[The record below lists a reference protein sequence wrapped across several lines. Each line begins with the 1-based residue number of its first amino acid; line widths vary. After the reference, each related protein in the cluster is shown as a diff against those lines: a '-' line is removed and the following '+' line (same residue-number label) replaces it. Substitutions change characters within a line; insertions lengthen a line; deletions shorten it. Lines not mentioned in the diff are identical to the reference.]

1 MSENHEPIE
10 NERLPESEQ
19 LSGLPS
25 HGDEA
30 PIEMNPTLGD
40 DWNSALDD
48 DVDVDAD
55 AAADVDAVSTI
66 STPMPPPPPVLPNA
80 QGRIKVRSLAVAF
93 VVVAIG
99 FGSGILGTIAAD
111 KWNITIGSTDISES
125 SNTPIVTSEVTA
137 DDVNVGETVVAQ
149 VMNKLANSVVT
160 ISSRVSDAS
169 GDGDA
174 TGTGVVLTADG
185 EILTNAHVVA
195 GATNVSVRFAGETEP
210 RAAVVLASDPGND
223 MALLKIDATN
233 LKPATFAQPGTIRVG
248 DAVIAIGYA
257 LALDGGPSVTSGIIS
272 ALKRTIITESG
283 ALNGLIQ
290 TDAAISSGNS
300 GGPLVNLRGEV
311 VGINTAVARS
321 DINQAATNIGFSISV
336 DEIGPVLTQLR
347 SQASG
352 AVREEGFLGVG
363 LSARTDGG
371 QGAIIT
377 SVQPD
382 SPASLAGIKQDDIV
396 LSVDGEPIDG
406 QAGLVA
412 AIRDA
417 SPGQTVEIEILR
429 VSSRLTVKATLVAR
443 VQE

>member
-1 MSENHEPIE
+1 MSDFNGVPAEDDVPVVETSGDAWNDAMNE
-10 NERLPESEQ
+10 NESLIVIPES
-19 LSGLPS
+19 LSA
-25 HGDEA
+25 A
-30 PIEMNPTLGD
+30 P
-40 DWNSALDD
+40 
-48 DVDVDAD
+48 
-55 AAADVDAVSTI
+55 TI
-66 STPMPPPPPVLPNA
+66 STPLPPPPPTVKSRRKLRA
-80 QGRIKVRSLAVAF
+80 LALAF

-111 KWNITIGSTDISES
+111 KWNITIGSTRISGS
-125 SNTPIVTSEVTA
+125 SNAPLVTSEVGS
-137 DDVNVGETVVAQ
+137 DDPSLGTTVVAQ
-149 VMNKLANSVVT
+149 VVNQLADSVVT
-160 ISSRVSDAS
+160 INSQISDAS
-169 GDGDA
+169 GEGEA

-195 GATNVSVRFAGETEP
+195 DSTSVSVRFAGETEP
-210 RAAVVLASDPGND
+210 RIATVLASDAGND
-223 MALLKIDATN
+223 LALLKIDATN
-233 LKPATFAQPGTIRVG
+233 LKPATFAQPGTIRIG
-248 DAVIAIGYA
+248 DQVIAIGYA

-321 DINQAATNIGFSISV
+321 DVNQAATNIGFSISV
-336 DEIGPVLTQLR
+336 DEIVPVLEQLR

-352 AVREEGFLGVG
+352 VARQEGFLGVG
-363 LSARTDGG
+363 LAARTDGG

-382 SPASLAGIKQDDIV
+382 SPASLAGIQEDDIV

-417 SPGQTVEIEILR
+417 APGQTVEIEILR
-429 VSSRLTVKATLVAR
+429 GVKRLTVKATLVAR
-443 VQE
+443 DQG

>member
-1 MSENHEPIE
+1 MSDFNGVPAQDDAPIVE
-10 NERLPESEQ
+10 TSGDAWNDAMVEDESSLAEPES
-19 LSGLPS
+19 LSG
-25 HGDEA
+25 A
-30 PIEMNPTLGD
+30 P
-40 DWNSALDD
+40 
-48 DVDVDAD
+48 
-55 AAADVDAVSTI
+55 TI
-66 STPMPPPPPVLPNA
+66 STPLPPPPPMPANVKS
-80 QGRIKVRSLAVAF
+80 GRKLRALALAF
-93 VVVAIG
+93 AVVAIG

-111 KWNITIGSTDISES
+111 EWNITIGSTRISGS
-125 SNTPIVTSEVTA
+125 SNAPLVTSEVGS
-137 DDVNVGETVVAQ
+137 DDPSLGTTVIAQ
-149 VMNKLANSVVT
+149 VVNMLADSVVT
-160 ISSRVSDAS
+160 INSQISDAS
-169 GDGDA
+169 GEGEA
-174 TGTGVVLTADG
+174 TGTGVVLTSDG
-185 EILTNAHVVA
+185 EILTNAHVVE
-195 GATNVSVRFAGETEP
+195 GATKVSVRFAGETEP
-210 RAAVVLASDPGND
+210 RTATVLASDPGND
-223 MALLKIDATN
+223 LALLKINATN
-233 LKPATFAQPGTIRVG
+233 LKPATFAQPGTIRIG
-248 DAVIAIGYA
+248 DQVIAIGYA

-321 DINQAATNIGFSISV
+321 DDNQAANNVGFSISI
-336 DEIGPVLTQLR
+336 DEIGPVLEQLR

-352 AVREEGFLGVG
+352 VARQEGFLGVG
-363 LSARTDGG
+363 LAARTDGG

-382 SPASLAGIKQDDIV
+382 SPASSAGIQQDDIV

-417 SPGQTVEIEILR
+417 APGQTVEIEILR
-429 VSSRLTVKATLVAR
+429 GVKRLTVKATLVAR

>member
-1 MSENHEPIE
+1 MSDFNGVPAEDDVPVVETSGDAWNDAMVEDESPIAA
-10 NERLPESEQ
+10 PES
-19 LSGLPS
+19 LSG
-25 HGDEA
+25 A
-30 PIEMNPTLGD
+30 P
-40 DWNSALDD
+40 
-48 DVDVDAD
+48 
-55 AAADVDAVSTI
+55 TI
-66 STPMPPPPPVLPNA
+66 STPLPPPPP
-80 QGRIKVRSLAVAF
+80 KVKSRRKLRALALAF

-111 KWNITIGSTDISES
+111 KWNITIGSTKISGS
-125 SNTPIVTSEVTA
+125 SNSPLVTSEVDS
-137 DDVNVGETVVAQ
+137 DDPSLGATVVAQ
-149 VMNKLANSVVT
+149 VVNQLADSVVT
-160 ISSRVSDAS
+160 INSQISDATGEGEAS
-169 GDGDA
+169 
-174 TGTGVVLTADG
+174 GTGVVLTSDG
-185 EILTNAHVVA
+185 EILTNAHVVE
-195 GATNVSVRFAGETEP
+195 GATGVTVRFAGETEP
-210 RAAVVLASDPGND
+210 RTATVLASDAGND
-223 MALLKIDATN
+223 LALLKIDATN
-233 LKPATFAQPGTIRVG
+233 LKPATFAQPGTIRIG
-248 DAVIAIGYA
+248 DQVIAIGYA

-321 DINQAATNIGFSISV
+321 DVNQAATNIGFSISV
-336 DEIGPVLTQLR
+336 DEIVPVLEQLR

-352 AVREEGFLGVG
+352 VARQEGFLGVG
-363 LSARTDGG
+363 LAARTDGG

-382 SPASLAGIKQDDIV
+382 SPASLAGIQEDDIV

-417 SPGQTVEIEILR
+417 APGQTVEIEILR
-429 VSSRLTVKATLVAR
+429 GVNRLTVKATLVAR
-443 VQE
+443 DQG

>member
-1 MSENHEPIE
+1 MSDFNGVPAQDDSPIVE
-10 NERLPESEQ
+10 TSGDAWNDAMNQGESLIAEPES
-19 LSGLPS
+19 LSG
-25 HGDEA
+25 A
-30 PIEMNPTLGD
+30 PI
-40 DWNSALDD
+40 
-48 DVDVDAD
+48 
-55 AAADVDAVSTI
+55 I
-66 STPMPPPPPVLPNA
+66 STPLPPPPPMPANVESRRKLRA
-80 QGRIKVRSLAVAF
+80 LALVF

-111 KWNITIGSTDISES
+111 KWDITIGSTKISGS
-125 SNTPIVTSEVTA
+125 SNTPIVTSEVSA
-137 DDVNVGETVVAQ
+137 DDASVGATVVAQ
-149 VMNKLANSVVT
+149 VMNKLADSVVT
-160 ISSRVSDAS
+160 INSQISDAS
-169 GDGDA
+169 GDGEA
-174 TGTGVVLTADG
+174 TGTGVVLTSDG
-185 EILTNAHVVA
+185 EILTNAHVVE
-195 GATNVSVRFAGETEP
+195 GAISVTVRFAGETEP
-210 RAAVVLASDPGND
+210 RAAVILASDPGND
-223 MALLKIDATN
+223 MALLKIEATN
-233 LKPATFAQPGTIRVG
+233 LKPATFAQPGTIRIG

-321 DINQAATNIGFSISV
+321 DVNQSANNVGFSISV
-336 DEIGPVLTQLR
+336 DEIGPVLEQLR
-347 SQASG
+347 RQASG

-382 SPASLAGIKQDDIV
+382 SPASSAGIRQDDIV

-417 SPGQTVEIEILR
+417 APGQTVEIEILR
-429 VSSRLTVKATLVAR
+429 GSTRLTVKATLVAR

>member
-1 MSENHEPIE
+1 MSDFNGVPAEDDVPVVETSGDAWNDSMVEDESPIAT
-10 NERLPESEQ
+10 PES
-19 LSGLPS
+19 LSG
-25 HGDEA
+25 A
-30 PIEMNPTLGD
+30 P
-40 DWNSALDD
+40 
-48 DVDVDAD
+48 
-55 AAADVDAVSTI
+55 TI
-66 STPMPPPPPVLPNA
+66 STPLPPPPPKVKSRRKLRVLA
-80 QGRIKVRSLAVAF
+80 LAF

-111 KWNITIGSTDISES
+111 KWNITIGSTRISGS
-125 SNTPIVTSEVTA
+125 SNAPLVTSEVDS
-137 DDVNVGETVVAQ
+137 DDPSLGTTVVAQ
-149 VMNKLANSVVT
+149 VVNQLADSVVT
-160 ISSRVSDAS
+160 INSQISDATGEGEAS
-169 GDGDA
+169 
-174 TGTGVVLTADG
+174 GTGVVLTSDG
-185 EILTNAHVVA
+185 EILTNAHVVE
-195 GATNVSVRFAGETEP
+195 GATKVSVRFAGETEP
-210 RAAVVLASDPGND
+210 RTATVLASDPGND
-223 MALLKIDATN
+223 LALLKIDATN
-233 LKPATFAQPGTIRVG
+233 LKPATFARPGTIRIG
-248 DAVIAIGYA
+248 DQVIAIGYA

-321 DINQAATNIGFSISV
+321 DVNQAATNIGFSISV
-336 DEIGPVLTQLR
+336 DEIVPVLEQLR

-352 AVREEGFLGVG
+352 VVRQEGFLGVG
-363 LSARTDGG
+363 LAARTDGG

-382 SPASLAGIKQDDIV
+382 SPASLAGIQEDDIV

-417 SPGQTVEIEILR
+417 APGQTVEIEILR
-429 VSSRLTVKATLVAR
+429 GVKRLTVKATLVAR
-443 VQE
+443 DQG

>member
-1 MSENHEPIE
+1 MSENHEPVEIDH
-10 NERLPESEQ
+10 LTDSEQ
-19 LSGLPS
+19 VSGLP
-25 HGDEA
+25 
-30 PIEMNPTLGD
+30 IEGQ
-40 DWNSALDD
+40 
-48 DVDVDAD
+48 V
-55 AAADVDAVSTI
+55 AAAIPFI
-66 STPMPPPPPVLPNA
+66 STPMPPPPPSRLPTNVKSRRKLRA
-80 QGRIKVRSLAVAF
+80 LAFVFVVLAV
-93 VVVAIG
+93 G

-111 KWNITIGSTDISES
+111 KWNITIGSTNISGS
-125 SNTPIVTSEVTA
+125 SNAPLVTSEVGS
-137 DDVNVGETVVAQ
+137 DDPSLGTTVVAQ
-149 VMNKLANSVVT
+149 VVNQLADSVVT
-160 ISSRVSDAS
+160 ISSQVSDAS
-169 GDGDA
+169 GEGEA
-174 TGTGVVLTADG
+174 TGTGVVLTSDG
-185 EILTNAHVVA
+185 EILTNAHVVE
-195 GATNVSVRFAGETEP
+195 GATGVTVRFAGETEP
-210 RAAVVLASDPGND
+210 RVAVVLASDPGND

-233 LKPATFAQPGTIRVG
+233 LKPATFAQPGTIRIG
-248 DAVIAIGYA
+248 DQVIAIGYA

-321 DINQAATNIGFSISV
+321 DVNQAANNVGFSISV
-336 DEIGPVLTQLR
+336 DEIGPVLAQLR

-352 AVREEGFLGVG
+352 QIRQEGFLGVG
-363 LSARTDGG
+363 LAARTDGG

-377 SVQPD
+377 SVQPG
-382 SPASLAGIKQDDIV
+382 SPASLAGIRQDDIV

-417 SPGQTVEIEILR
+417 APGQTVEIEILR
-429 VSSRLTVKATLVAR
+429 GSTRLTVKATLVAR

>member
-1 MSENHEPIE
+1 MSENHEPVE
-10 NERLPESEQ
+10 VDRLTESEQ

-25 HGDEA
+25 DGHDEL
-30 PIEMNPTLGD
+30 IELN
-40 DWNSALDD
+40 A
-48 DVDVDAD
+48 DAD
-55 AAADVDAVSTI
+55 AVPMI
-66 STPMPPPPPVLPNA
+66 STPMPPPPPSSPNV
-80 QGRIKVRSLAVAF
+80 QSRRKLRAVALVF
-93 VVVAIG
+93 VFVAAG

-111 KWNITIGSTDISES
+111 KWDITIGSTKISGS
-125 SNTPIVTSEVTA
+125 SNAPLVTSEVGS
-137 DDVNVGETVVAQ
+137 DDPSLGTTVVAQ
-149 VMNKLANSVVT
+149 VVNKLADSVVT
-160 ISSRVSDAS
+160 INSQVNDAS
-169 GDGDA
+169 GQGEA
-174 TGTGVVLTADG
+174 SGTGVVLTADG

-195 GATNVSVRFAGETEP
+195 GSTSVTVRFAGETEP
-210 RAAVVLASDPGND
+210 RKATVLASDPGND

-233 LKPATFAQPGTIRVG
+233 LKPATFAQPGTIRIG
-248 DAVIAIGYA
+248 DQVIAIGYA

-321 DINQAATNIGFSISV
+321 DVNQAANNVGFSISV
-336 DEIGPVLTQLR
+336 DEIGPVLEQLR

-352 AVREEGFLGVG
+352 EVRQEGFLGVG
-363 LSARTDGG
+363 LAARTDGG

-382 SPASLAGIKQDDIV
+382 SPAGLAGIQQDDIV

-417 SPGQTVEIEILR
+417 APGQTVKIEILR
-429 VSSRLTVKATLVAR
+429 GVKRLTVEATLVAR
-443 VQE
+443 DLG

>member
-1 MSENHEPIE
+1 MSDFNGVPAQDDAPIVE
-10 NERLPESEQ
+10 TSGDAWNDAMVEDESPVAEPES
-19 LSGLPS
+19 LSG
-25 HGDEA
+25 A
-30 PIEMNPTLGD
+30 P
-40 DWNSALDD
+40 
-48 DVDVDAD
+48 
-55 AAADVDAVSTI
+55 TI
-66 STPMPPPPPVLPNA
+66 STPLPPPPPKTKSRRKLRA
-80 QGRIKVRSLAVAF
+80 LALAL

-111 KWNITIGSTDISES
+111 EWNITIGSTRISGS
-125 SNTPIVTSEVTA
+125 SNAPLVTSEVDS
-137 DDVNVGETVVAQ
+137 DDPSLGTTVVAQ
-149 VMNKLANSVVT
+149 VVNMLADSVVT
-160 ISSRVSDAS
+160 INSQISDAS
-169 GDGDA
+169 GEGEA
-174 TGTGVVLTADG
+174 SGTGVVLTSDG
-185 EILTNAHVVA
+185 EILTNAHVIE
-195 GATNVSVRFAGETEP
+195 GATKVSVRFAGETEP
-210 RAAVVLASDPGND
+210 RIATVLASDAGND
-223 MALLKIDATN
+223 LALLKIDATN
-233 LKPATFAQPGTIRVG
+233 LKPATFAQPETIRIG
-248 DAVIAIGYA
+248 DQVIAIGYA

-321 DINQAATNIGFSISV
+321 DVNQAATNIGFSISV
-336 DEIGPVLTQLR
+336 DEIVPVLEQLR

-352 AVREEGFLGVG
+352 VVRQEGFLGVG
-363 LSARTDGG
+363 LAARTDGG

-382 SPASLAGIKQDDIV
+382 SPASLAGIQQDDIV

-417 SPGQTVEIEILR
+417 APGQTVEIEILR
-429 VSSRLTVKATLVAR
+429 GVKRLTVKATLVAR

>member
-1 MSENHEPIE
+1 MSDINEVTSQDDAPIVE
-10 NERLPESEQ
+10 TSGDAWNDAIVEDESPIAAPEA
-19 LSGLPS
+19 LSG
-25 HGDEA
+25 A
-30 PIEMNPTLGD
+30 P
-40 DWNSALDD
+40 
-48 DVDVDAD
+48 
-55 AAADVDAVSTI
+55 TI
-66 STPMPPPPPVLPNA
+66 STPLPPPPPAVKRRRKL
-80 QGRIKVRSLAVAF
+80 RAVALVF
-93 VVVAIG
+93 VVVAAG

-111 KWNITIGSTDISES
+111 KWDFTIGSTRISGS
-125 SNTPIVTSEVTA
+125 SNAPLVTSEVDSGDPSLGT
-137 DDVNVGETVVAQ
+137 TVVAQ
-149 VMNKLANSVVT
+149 VVNKLADSVVT
-160 ISSRVSDAS
+160 INSQVNDESGQGEAS
-169 GDGDA
+169 
-174 TGTGVVLTADG
+174 GTGVVLTSDG
-185 EILTNAHVVA
+185 EILTNSHVVE
-195 GATNVSVRFAGETEP
+195 GATKVSVRFAGETEP
-210 RAAVVLASDPGND
+210 RTATVLASDPGND
-223 MALLKIDATN
+223 LALLKIDATN
-233 LKPATFAQPGTIRVG
+233 LKPATFAQPGTIRIG
-248 DAVIAIGYA
+248 DQVIAIGYA

-321 DINQAATNIGFSISV
+321 DVNQAATNIGFSISV
-336 DEIGPVLTQLR
+336 DEIGPVLEQLR

-352 AVREEGFLGVG
+352 EIRQEGFLGVG
-363 LSARTDGG
+363 LAARTDGG

-382 SPASLAGIKQDDIV
+382 SPASLAGIQEEDIV

-429 VSSRLTVKATLVAR
+429 GVQRLTVKATLVAR
-443 VQE
+443 DQG

>member
-1 MSENHEPIE
+1 MSENHEPVE
-10 NERLPESEQ
+10 VDRLTESEQ
-19 LSGLPS
+19 LSGLQS
-25 HGDEA
+25 DGHDEL
-30 PIEMNPTLGD
+30 IELNA
-40 DWNSALDD
+40 AL
-48 DVDVDAD
+48 DAD
-55 AAADVDAVSTI
+55 ADADAVPMI
-66 STPMPPPPPVLPNA
+66 STPMPPPPPSSPNV
-80 QGRIKVRSLAVAF
+80 QSRRKLRAVALVF
-93 VVVAIG
+93 VVVAVG
-99 FGSGILGTIAAD
+99 FASGILGTIAAD
-111 KWNITIGSTDISES
+111 KWDITIGSTKISGS
-125 SNTPIVTSEVTA
+125 SNAPLVTSEVGS
-137 DDVNVGETVVAQ
+137 DDPSLGTTVVAQ
-149 VMNKLANSVVT
+149 VVNKLADSVVT
-160 ISSRVSDAS
+160 INSQVNDAS
-169 GDGDA
+169 GQGEA
-174 TGTGVVLTADG
+174 SGTGVVLTADG

-195 GATNVSVRFAGETEP
+195 GSTSVTVRFAGETEP
-210 RAAVVLASDPGND
+210 RKATVLASDPGND

-233 LKPATFAQPGTIRVG
+233 LKPATFAQPGTIRIG
-248 DAVIAIGYA
+248 DQVIAIGYA

-321 DINQAATNIGFSISV
+321 DVNQAANNVGFSISV
-336 DEIGPVLTQLR
+336 DEIGPVLEQLR

-352 AVREEGFLGVG
+352 EVRQEGFLGVG
-363 LSARTDGG
+363 LAARTDGG

-382 SPASLAGIKQDDIV
+382 SPAGLAGIQEDDIV

-417 SPGQTVEIEILR
+417 APGQTVKIEILR
-429 VSSRLTVKATLVAR
+429 GVKRLTVEATLVAR
-443 VQE
+443 YLG

>member
-1 MSENHEPIE
+1 MSDFNGVPAE
-10 NERLPESEQ
+10 
-19 LSGLPS
+19 
-25 HGDEA
+25 
-30 PIEMNPTLGD
+30 
-40 DWNSALDD
+40 DD
-48 DVDVDAD
+48 DVPVIETSGDAWND
-55 AAADVDAVSTI
+55 SMVEDESPIATPESLSGAPTI
-66 STPMPPPPPVLPNA
+66 STPLPPPPPKVKSRRKLRVLA
-80 QGRIKVRSLAVAF
+80 LAF

-111 KWNITIGSTDISES
+111 KWNITIGSTKISGS
-125 SNTPIVTSEVTA
+125 SNSPLVTSEVDS
-137 DDVNVGETVVAQ
+137 DDPSLGTTVVAQ
-149 VMNKLANSVVT
+149 VVNQLADSVVT
-160 ISSRVSDAS
+160 INSQISDATGEGEAS
-169 GDGDA
+169 
-174 TGTGVVLTADG
+174 GTGVVLTSDG
-185 EILTNAHVVA
+185 EILTNAHVVE
-195 GATNVSVRFAGETEP
+195 GATGVTVRFAGETEP
-210 RAAVVLASDPGND
+210 RTATVLASDAGND
-223 MALLKIDATN
+223 LALLKIDATN
-233 LKPATFAQPGTIRVG
+233 LKPATFAQPGTIRIG
-248 DAVIAIGYA
+248 DQVIAIGYA

-321 DINQAATNIGFSISV
+321 DVNQAATNIGFSISV
-336 DEIGPVLTQLR
+336 DEIVPVLEQLR

-352 AVREEGFLGVG
+352 VVRQEGFLGVG
-363 LSARTDGG
+363 LAARTDGG

-382 SPASLAGIKQDDIV
+382 SPASLAGIQEDDIV

-417 SPGQTVEIEILR
+417 APGQTVEIEILR
-429 VSSRLTVKATLVAR
+429 GVKRLTVKATLVAR
-443 VQE
+443 DQG

>member
-1 MSENHEPIE
+1 MSDFNGVPAEDDVPVVETSGDAWNDAIVHDESPLAE
-10 NERLPESEQ
+10 PES
-19 LSGLPS
+19 LSG
-25 HGDEA
+25 A
-30 PIEMNPTLGD
+30 P
-40 DWNSALDD
+40 
-48 DVDVDAD
+48 
-55 AAADVDAVSTI
+55 TI
-66 STPMPPPPPVLPNA
+66 STPLPPPPPTVKSRRKLRA
-80 QGRIKVRSLAVAF
+80 LALAF

-99 FGSGILGTIAAD
+99 FGGGILGTIAAD
-111 KWNITIGSTDISES
+111 KWDITIGSTNISGS
-125 SNTPIVTSEVTA
+125 SNAPLVTSEVGS
-137 DDVNVGETVVAQ
+137 DDPSLGNTVVAQ
-149 VMNKLANSVVT
+149 VVNQLADSVVT
-160 ISSRVSDAS
+160 INSQISDATGEGEAS
-169 GDGDA
+169 
-174 TGTGVVLTADG
+174 GTGVVLTSDG
-185 EILTNAHVVA
+185 EILTNAHVVE
-195 GATNVSVRFAGETEP
+195 GATGVTVRFAGETEP
-210 RAAVVLASDPGND
+210 RTATVLASDPGND
-223 MALLKIDATN
+223 LALLKIDATN
-233 LKPATFAQPGTIRVG
+233 LKPATFAQPETIRIG
-248 DAVIAIGYA
+248 DQVIAIGYA

-321 DINQAATNIGFSISV
+321 DDNQAANNVGFSISV
-336 DEIGPVLTQLR
+336 DEIGPVLEQLR

-352 AVREEGFLGVG
+352 VARQEGFLGVG
-363 LSARTDGG
+363 LAARTDGG

-382 SPASLAGIKQDDIV
+382 SPASLAGIQQDDIV

-417 SPGQTVEIEILR
+417 APGQTVEIEILR
-429 VSSRLTVKATLVAR
+429 GTSRLTVKATLVAR

>member
-1 MSENHEPIE
+1 MSDINEVTSQDDAPIVETSGDAWNDALSEGESLIVEPE
-10 NERLPESEQ
+10 A
-19 LSGLPS
+19 LSG
-25 HGDEA
+25 A
-30 PIEMNPTLGD
+30 P
-40 DWNSALDD
+40 
-48 DVDVDAD
+48 
-55 AAADVDAVSTI
+55 TI
-66 STPMPPPPPVLPNA
+66 STPLPPPPPAVKRRRKL
-80 QGRIKVRSLAVAF
+80 RAVALVF
-93 VVVAIG
+93 VVVAAG

-111 KWNITIGSTDISES
+111 KWDFTIGSTRISGS
-125 SNTPIVTSEVTA
+125 SNAPLVTSEVDSGDPSLGT
-137 DDVNVGETVVAQ
+137 TVVAQ
-149 VMNKLANSVVT
+149 VVNKLADSVVT
-160 ISSRVSDAS
+160 INSQVNDESGQGEAS
-169 GDGDA
+169 
-174 TGTGVVLTADG
+174 GTGVVLTSDG
-185 EILTNAHVVA
+185 EILTNAHVVE
-195 GATNVSVRFAGETEP
+195 GATKVSVRFAGETEP
-210 RAAVVLASDPGND
+210 RTATVLASDPGND
-223 MALLKIDATN
+223 LALLKIDATN
-233 LKPATFAQPGTIRVG
+233 LKPATFAQPGTIRIG
-248 DAVIAIGYA
+248 DQVIAIGYA

-321 DINQAATNIGFSISV
+321 DVNQAATNIGFSISV
-336 DEIGPVLTQLR
+336 DEIGPVLDQLR

-352 AVREEGFLGVG
+352 EIRQEGFLGVG
-363 LSARTDGG
+363 LAARTDGG

-382 SPASLAGIKQDDIV
+382 SPASLAGIQEEDIV

-429 VSSRLTVKATLVAR
+429 GAQRLTVKATLVAR
-443 VQE
+443 DQG

>member
-1 MSENHEPIE
+1 MSDFNGVPAQDDTPIVE
-10 NERLPESEQ
+10 TSGDAWNDALSEGESLIAEPES
-19 LSGLPS
+19 LSG
-25 HGDEA
+25 A
-30 PIEMNPTLGD
+30 P
-40 DWNSALDD
+40 
-48 DVDVDAD
+48 
-55 AAADVDAVSTI
+55 TI
-66 STPMPPPPPVLPNA
+66 STPLPPPPPAVKSRRKLRA
-80 QGRIKVRSLAVAF
+80 LALALA
-93 VVVAIG
+93 VVAIG

-111 KWNITIGSTDISES
+111 KWNITIGSTRISGS
-125 SNTPIVTSEVTA
+125 SNAPLVTSEVGS
-137 DDVNVGETVVAQ
+137 DDPSLGATIVAQ
-149 VMNKLANSVVT
+149 VVNKLADSVVT
-160 ISSRVSDAS
+160 INSQISDATGEGEAS
-169 GDGDA
+169 
-174 TGTGVVLTADG
+174 GTGVVLTSDG
-185 EILTNAHVVA
+185 EILTNAHVVE
-195 GATNVSVRFAGETEP
+195 GATKVSVRFAGETEP
-210 RAAVVLASDPGND
+210 RTATVLASDPGND
-223 MALLKIDATN
+223 LALLKINATN
-233 LKPATFAQPGTIRVG
+233 LKPATFAQPGTIRIG
-248 DAVIAIGYA
+248 DQVIAIGYA

-321 DINQAATNIGFSISV
+321 DDNQAANNVGFSISV
-336 DEIGPVLTQLR
+336 DEIGPVLEQLR

-352 AVREEGFLGVG
+352 VARQEGFLGVG
-363 LSARTDGG
+363 LAARTDGG

-382 SPASLAGIKQDDIV
+382 SPASLAGIQEDDIV

-417 SPGQTVEIEILR
+417 APGQTVEIEILR
-429 VSSRLTVKATLVAR
+429 GVERLTVKATLVAR

>member
-1 MSENHEPIE
+1 MSDFNGVPAQDDAPIVE
-10 NERLPESEQ
+10 TSGDAWNDAMVEDVSPIAEPES
-19 LSGLPS
+19 LSG
-25 HGDEA
+25 A
-30 PIEMNPTLGD
+30 P
-40 DWNSALDD
+40 
-48 DVDVDAD
+48 
-55 AAADVDAVSTI
+55 TI
-66 STPMPPPPPVLPNA
+66 STPLPPPPPKTKSRRKLRA
-80 QGRIKVRSLAVAF
+80 LALAL

-111 KWNITIGSTDISES
+111 EWNITIGSTRISGS
-125 SNTPIVTSEVTA
+125 SNAPLVTSEVDS
-137 DDVNVGETVVAQ
+137 DDPSLGTTVVAQ
-149 VMNKLANSVVT
+149 VVNMLADSVVT
-160 ISSRVSDAS
+160 INSQISDAS
-169 GDGDA
+169 GEGEA
-174 TGTGVVLTADG
+174 SGTGVVLTSDG
-185 EILTNAHVVA
+185 EILTNAHVIE
-195 GATNVSVRFAGETEP
+195 GATKVSVRFAGETEP
-210 RAAVVLASDPGND
+210 RIATVLASDAGND
-223 MALLKIDATN
+223 LALLKIDATN
-233 LKPATFAQPGTIRVG
+233 LKPATFAQPETIRIG
-248 DAVIAIGYA
+248 DQVIAIGYA

-321 DINQAATNIGFSISV
+321 DVNQAATNIGFSISV
-336 DEIGPVLTQLR
+336 DEIVPVLEQLR

-352 AVREEGFLGVG
+352 VVRQEGFLGVG
-363 LSARTDGG
+363 LAARTDGG

-382 SPASLAGIKQDDIV
+382 SPASLAGILQDDIV

-412 AIRDA
+412 SIRDA
-417 SPGQTVEIEILR
+417 APGQTVEIEILR
-429 VSSRLTVKATLVAR
+429 GVKRLTVKATLVAR